1 MVCPSTLFLVT
12 NSYPLGTGEDFIENE
27 IGDLAERFGRVVV
40 VAVQTRPG
48 DVITRPVPGNV
59 EVIRAGGPR
68 PAGRA
73 ALLAAARGLA
83 HLPRGSWNRDTLR
96 DPRRLG
102 LEAMFE
108 EHARDTEA
116 DLLAQLPALGLR
128 PGSHAVVYSYWF
140 LDTARVA
147 MLLAADLRARGVVV
161 DRLVS
166 RAHGY
171 DLYPER
177 APYGHLPQRE
187 RLVAAFD
194 AVCPVSEQG
203 TRTLRSGWPGYAG
216 KIGTHHLG
224 TADPGVTADC
234 SREPF
239 HIVSCAYLVPVKR
252 MTRMPGVLAELRGRG
267 VDARWTHLGGGPQT
281 EAVREAAASAGVR
294 DAVELRGDVPHEQIL
309 QIERGLRP
317 SCLINLSASEG
328 LPVSMME
335 ATSLGIPIIGT
346 DVGGVSEIVTDTVN
360 GRLIAPDFT
369 DSQAADA
376 LGWLAG
382 LPDDDYRDVCRASRR
397 IWQTDYDQAV
407 VYPRFCAE
415 ALGAP
420 RDVH

>member
-108 EHARDTEA
+108 EHAHDTEA

-171 DLYPER
+171 DLYPDR
-177 APYGHLPQRE
+177 SPLGHLPE
-187 RLVAAFD
+187 RKLLLDAFD
-194 AVCPVSEQG
+194 AVCPISDQG
-203 TRTLRSGWPGYAG
+203 RRALVAQCPRYAD
-216 KIGTHHLG
+216 KIGTHRLG
-224 TADPGVTADC
+224 TADPGREAAC
-234 SREPF
+234 SRDPF
-239 HIVSCAYLVPVKR
+239 HIVSCAYLLPVKR
-252 MTRMPGVLAELRGRG
+252 MTRMPAVLAELRRRG
-267 VDARWTHLGGGPQT
+267 VDARWTHLGGGP
-281 EAVREAAASAGVR
+281 EAGDVLAAARRAGVA
-294 DAVELRGDVPHEQIL
+294 DQVDLRGH
-309 QIERGLRP
+309 
-317 SCLINLSASEG
+317 
-328 LPVSMME
+328 
-335 ATSLGIPIIGT
+335 GI
-346 DVGGVSEIVTDTVN
+346 
-360 GRLIAPDFT
+360 GRAH
-369 DSQAADA
+369 
-376 LGWLAG
+376 
-382 LPDDDYRDVCRASRR
+382 V
-397 IWQTDYDQAV
+397 
-407 VYPRFCAE
+407 
-415 ALGAP
+415 
-420 RDVH
+420 